1 MDINW
6 LQDFLAVA
14 ETRHFTQAANR
25 RNISQAAFSRRIRA
39 LETWLGVTLIKRGT
53 VPAQLTAEGK
63 LFETEARETV
73 SRLLDARASLTE
85 FASEARSSVRI
96 AVPHIVAT
104 ARLGD
109 WWASWCD
116 GQSINLETHISDIAD
131 ITSTFVSG
139 YSDVLICHHSNL
151 LPVPVDTRHFL
162 SHVIE
167 KDRLVPVVSIGKHK
181 QLINDV
187 NETLKHMPLLSYSRN
202 GYFHRVMKKV
212 LDQSTIHMLGKHVVE
227 SEMAS
232 FIANCAE
239 RNLGVGWI
247 PESLL
252 NASYSEVLMAIDQP
266 GLTADIDLVAYVSRK
281 KRSYAC
287 DHIWQ
292 RITA

>member
-63 LFETEARETV
+63 LFENEARETV

-85 FASEARSSVRI
+85 FAGDTRSSVRI
-96 AVPHIVAT
+96 SACHSVAA
-104 ARLGD
+104 ARMSD
-109 WWASWCD
+109 WWASWC
-116 GQSINLETHISDIAD
+116 GGSSINLDAHISDIAD

-139 YSDVLICHHSNL
+139 FSDVLICHHSNL
-151 LPVPVDTRHFL
+151 LPIPVDTRHFL

-167 KDRLVPVVSIGKHK
+167 KDRLVPVVSISNHK
-181 QLINDV
+181 QLENGV
-187 NETLKHMPLLSYSRN
+187 NETLKRMPLLTYSKN
-202 GYFHRVMKKV
+202 GYFYRVMKKV
-212 LDQSTIHMLGKHVVE
+212 FQQSAVHLLGEHVVE
-227 SEMAS
+227 TEMAG
-232 FIANCAE
+232 FVANCAE

-252 NASYSEVLMAIDQP
+252 NASYGEVLMAIEQP
-266 GLTADIDLVAYVSRK
+266 ELTAEMDLVAYVSRK
-281 KRSYAC
+281 KRSQAC